1 MIRSLIRIFS
11 LFITRIAGTC
21 VTGKLYARLV
31 VMYISN
37 ELEEQVDSFG
47 VIEVKSS
54 TMLFVILLIVGIAI
68 ALGVIVVVVLV
79 IFKKKHSNQSSDAIN
94 KDLKMPLS
102 ANANA

>member
-1 MIRSLIRIFS
+1 
-11 LFITRIAGTC
+11 
-21 VTGKLYARLV
+21 
-31 VMYISN
+31 MYISN

-47 VIEVKSS
+47 VIGVKSS

-94 KDLKMPLS
+94 NDLKMPLS